1 MMSMVLGVVGDLFA
15 EATNLDLSDADEV
28 EQIAIQKA
36 YQRIDTESRGKLG
49 WREFKEVMA
58 HLASSTA
65 TTAATSGS
73 PATTSTAATK
83 SPAVCVC
90 VCVCVCVTH
99 VIVQAHPLAA
109 NSQA

>member
-1 MMSMVLGVVGDLFA
+1 MSMVLGVVGDLFA

-49 WREFKEVMA
+49 WREFKEIMA

-65 TTAATSGS
+65 TTAATSD
-73 PATTSTAATK
+73 
-83 SPAVCVC
+83 
-90 VCVCVCVTH
+90 
-99 VIVQAHPLAA
+99 A
-109 NSQA
+109 NCLPQDPKFVAFRVHYKKKN